1 MQQRISQ
8 SSSSLVSEIDHI
20 ISELLILKTE
30 FEQLNNKSNEQPIE
44 TPTETLNDN
53 TTETLNDQKN
63 EASAGADLSA
73 TENESLHPIRRR
85 TNRSFPL
92 NKSKFLND
100 EQRDQVLE
108 FANQNKELIKNQ
120 PIANRIPFLQNLV
133 HEQLNINLS
142 IYMTTKLINLL
153 NINK

>member
-1 MQQRISQ
+1 MQQR
-8 SSSSLVSEIDHI
+8 IDHI

-30 FEQLNNKSNEQPIE
+30 FEQLNNKSIE
-44 TPTETLNDN
+44 TPNDQPTDQQTETPTDPP
-53 TTETLNDQKN
+53 NDQKN
-63 EASAGADLSA
+63 E
-73 TENESLHPIRRR
+73 ENESLHPIRRR
-85 TNRSFPL
+85 TNRSFTL

>member
-1 MQQRISQ
+1 MQQR
-8 SSSSLVSEIDHI
+8 IDHI

-30 FEQLNNKSNEQPIE
+30 FEQLNNKSIE
-44 TPTETLNDN
+44 TSIEQPTETPIDQP
-53 TTETLNDQKN
+53 NDQKN
-63 EASAGADLSA
+63 EASADLSA

-133 HEQLNINLS
+133 REQLNINLS